1 MKVRT
6 WTALHNYLVQPVVTA
21 LCMSIILALG
31 LVLGSAAV
39 ITSLFRYALTAIK
52 AITASITTARSLR

>member
-1 MKVRT
+1 MKSRT
-6 WTALHNYLVQPVVTA
+6 WTALHNYLVQPVVTV
-21 LCMSIILALG
+21 LCMSIILVLG